1 MKYFE
6 AFGEGGF
13 HSAFMTTYAFGSLA
27 FEDIPFPKLRGAGC
41 RNIVVLADTGMVN
54 QAFSDFGP
62 SRFAGTSYHLIK
74 TAVPGA
80 FHPKITMLLGE
91 SKARLMVGSA
101 NLTAL
106 GLGGNKEQV
115 ASINWSSESPENG
128 KFFVSAL
135 AYFRRYV
142 PADDQ
147 WFSISLQRAL
157 RSSPWLR
164 DNTFDLAFSTDGTDA
179 LNLLFDRPEISILD
193 QIVACVGDDPI
204 ERLVVVS
211 PYWDSKLEG
220 VARLKAVLGDPPT
233 DLLIEDDANG
243 FPSSELPRFSDV
255 ALFDISPNTAG
266 RFLHAKLIIALGKGF
281 DHVVSGS
288 MNCTFP
294 ALMGPVFGG
303 NAEAGIY
310 KRVARGSSLEAL
322 GLSDYEANRF
332 ETAQLARLEKAFEEI
347 EATQSSVDG
356 GLLTLQGGKV
366 TWTAPKKL
374 PSDPVSVQL
383 YDRDGEALSLIDIGS
398 DRSTAHMSAGDS
410 QRPKY
415 GVLAFSDHTTSAPI
429 QVTDLDYLAVRT
441 LPPQKG
447 RKKRLMDTLAE
458 AIHEDLALI
467 EALSQ
472 LEAIEEEEEKSSHPV
487 PKALPQV
494 KEETKR
500 EYSVL
505 PYEAFIR
512 ARTLANAQ
520 GKPFGLYLNSRHD
533 RASNLI
539 SHCLNQMIGLVGP
552 DLGESEEQDINAQS
566 AIDFRTTEP
575 QSQEDGHRTNG
586 GGSTASRPNF
596 APSQILATAKKFQEA
611 VVAFEKRSKA
621 LADKRIST
629 SELVRL
635 RALMQIILSH
645 AQPLSGS
652 YSTSQVLPV
661 YIADGHDWPR
671 LIGRLLQQHFG
682 ATRALQNLAVENDE
696 AEHQRVIE
704 YLALSN
710 WAAKAAHAAVMTN
723 KKAASL
729 RTPLE
734 RLMASLISQTKS
746 IMSLVESDQDYFDEM
761 TAHLDQ
767 RFQQRLGL
775 SKKSRS
781 AASSALNQDL
791 EKCISRRSG

>member
-62 SRFAGTSYHLIK
+62 PRFAGTSYHLIK

-115 ASINWSSESPENG
+115 ASITCSVDAPENA
-128 KFFVSAL
+128 KFFMSAL
-135 AYFRRYV
+135 AYLRRYV
-142 PADDQ
+142 PAEDQ

-164 DNTFDLAFSTDGTDA
+164 DDTFNSAFSTEGTKE
-179 LNLLFDRPEISILD
+179 LNLLLDRPEISILD
-193 QIVACVGDDPI
+193 QIIACIGGDPI
-204 ERLVVVS
+204 KRLVVVS

-220 VARLKAVLGDPPT
+220 VARLRAGLSDPAT
-233 DLLIEDDANG
+233 DILIEKDANG
-243 FPSSELPRFSDV
+243 FPASELVRFSNV
-255 ALFDISPNTAG
+255 ALFDISPKAAG
-266 RFLHAKLIIALGKGF
+266 RFVHAKLIIARGRAF

-294 ALMGPVFGG
+294 ALMGPTLGG

-310 KRVARGSSLEAL
+310 KRVTRGSALEAL
-322 GLSDYEANRF
+322 GLSDYADRPF
-332 ETAQLARLEKAFEEI
+332 EYHQLARLEETFEEI
-347 EATQSSVDG
+347 ETTPPSVDG

-366 TWTAPKKL
+366 SWTAPKKM
-374 PSDPVSVQL
+374 PAAPMSIQL
-383 YDRDGEALSLIDIGS
+383 YDRDGEELVPIDIGGA
-398 DRSTAHMSAGDS
+398 RSAACSITPGS
-410 QRPKY
+410 QRPRY
-415 GVLAFSDHTTSAPI
+415 GVLTFANNGTSAPV
-429 QVTDLDYLAVRT
+429 QVADLDYLAVTT

-458 AIHEDLALI
+458 ALHEDLALI
-467 EALSQ
+467 EALNQ
-472 LEAIEEEEEKSSHPV
+472 LEAIEDAERSSRPI
-487 PKALPQV
+487 PKAKPQAQ
-494 KEETKR
+494 EETAR
-500 EYSVL
+500 EYAVL
-505 PYEAFIR
+505 PYEDFIH

-533 RASNLI
+533 RAVNLV
-539 SHCLNQMIGLVGP
+539 SQCLNQMIGLVGP
-552 DLGESEEQDINAQS
+552 DLGESEERDIQALS
-566 AIDFRTTEP
+566 TIDFRTTEP
-575 QSQEDGHRTNG
+575 QSEEEAQQNTDTSSGKPRI
-586 GGSTASRPNF
+586 SV
-596 APSQILATAKKFQEA
+596 APSQTLATANKFKEA
-611 VVAFEKRSKA
+611 VKAFEKRSEA
-621 LADKRIST
+621 QADKQIST

-635 RALMQIILSH
+635 RALMQTILSH

-652 YSTSQVLPV
+652 NLSSQVLPV
-661 YIADGHDWPR
+661 YTAEGHDWPR
-671 LIGRLLQQHFG
+671 LIGRLLQQHFR
-682 ATRALQNLAVENDE
+682 ATRALQNLAVESDE
-696 AEHQRVIE
+696 AEQQRVIE

-710 WAAKAAHAAVMTN
+710 WAAKAAHAAVMKH
-723 KKAASL
+723 KKAEPL
-729 RTPLE
+729 RLPLE
-734 RLMASLISQTKS
+734 RLMKSLIEQTQS
-746 IMSLVESDQDYFDEM
+746 ILNLVESDRAYFDEM
-761 TAHLDQ
+761 TAQLDE
-767 RFQQRLGL
+767 RFALRLRL
-775 SKKSRS
+775 ARS
-781 AASSALNQDL
+781 LTA
-791 EKCISRRSG
+791 

>member
-62 SRFAGTSYHLIK
+62 PRFAGTSYHLIK
-74 TAVPGA
+74 AAAPGA
-80 FHPKITMLLGE
+80 FHPKITLLLGE

-115 ASINWSSESPENG
+115 ASITWSSESPENA
-128 KFFVSAL
+128 KFFISAL
-135 AYFRRYV
+135 GYLRRYV
-142 PADDQ
+142 PQEDQ

-164 DNTFDLAFSTDGTDA
+164 DDTFNPAFSTEGTET
-179 LNLLFDRPEISILD
+179 LNLLLDRPEISFLD
-193 QIVACVGDDPI
+193 QIIACVGDDPI

-220 VARLKAVLGDPPT
+220 LTSLKAGLGDPAT
-233 DLLIEDDANG
+233 DILIEDDANG
-243 FPSSELPRFSDV
+243 FPASELSRFSEV
-255 ALFDISPNTAG
+255 SLFDISPDAAG
-266 RFLHAKLIIALGKGF
+266 RFLHAKLIIALGKAF

-294 ALMGPVFGG
+294 ALIGPMLRG

-310 KRVARGSSLEAL
+310 KRVARGFALEAL
-322 GLSDYEANRF
+322 GLSDYEGRRF
-332 ETAQLARLEKAFEEI
+332 EKGQLAQLEETFEEI
-347 EATQSSVDG
+347 ETTPPSVDG
-356 GLLTLQGGKV
+356 GLLTLQAGKV

-374 PSDPVSVQL
+374 PSDPLSLQL
-383 YDRDGEALSLIDIGS
+383 YDRDGEVLALIDIGGA
-398 DRSTAHMSAGDS
+398 RSAAHTIMPAS

-415 GVLAFSDHTTSAPI
+415 GVLTFADDATSAPV
-429 QVTDLDYLAVRT
+429 QVADLDYLAVTT

-447 RKKRLMDTLAE
+447 RKKRLMDTLGE
-458 AIHEDLALI
+458 TTHEDLALI
-467 EALSQ
+467 EALNQ
-472 LEAIEEEEEKSSHPV
+472 LEAIEDEDRSSQSI
-487 PKALPQV
+487 PKTTPQAQ
-494 KEETKR
+494 EAAAR
-500 EYSVL
+500 EYAVL
-505 PYEAFIR
+505 PYEEFIR

-533 RASNLI
+533 RAVNLV

-552 DLGESEEQDINAQS
+552 DLGESEEKDIQALS
-566 AIDFRTTEP
+566 AVDFRTTEP
-575 QSQEDGHRTNG
+575 QSEEDVHRES
-586 GGSTASRPNF
+586 GSGSAASRPSI
-596 APSQILATAKKFQEA
+596 APSQTLATAKKFQEA
-611 VVAFEKRSKA
+611 VLAFEKRTKA

-629 SELVRL
+629 SEMVRL

-645 AQPLSGS
+645 ARPVSGS
-652 YSTSQVLPV
+652 YSASQILPV

-671 LIGRLLQQHFG
+671 LIGRLIQQHFG

-696 AEHQRVIE
+696 AEQQRVVE

-729 RTPLE
+729 RAPLE
-734 RLMASLISQTKS
+734 RLMASLIAQTQS
-746 IMSLVESDQDYFDEM
+746 ILNLVENDREYFDEI
-761 TAHLDQ
+761 TSQLDE
-767 RFQQRLGL
+767 RFESRLGL
-775 SKKSRS
+775 SRK
-781 AASSALNQDL
+781 AAA
-791 EKCISRRSG
+791 

>member
-1 MKYFE
+1 MKYFD

-54 QAFSDFGP
+54 QSFSDFGP
-62 SRFAGTSYHLIK
+62 PRFAGTSYHLIK
-74 TAVPGA
+74 AVAPGA

-115 ASINWSSESPENG
+115 ASITWSVDSPKNARI
-128 KFFVSAL
+128 FMSAL
-135 AYFRRYV
+135 AYLRRYV
-142 PADDQ
+142 PSEDQ

-164 DNTFDLAFSTDGTDA
+164 DDTFNPAFSTDGVEE
-179 LNLLFDRPEISILD
+179 LNLLLDRSEISILD
-193 QIVACVGDDPI
+193 QIVACIGDDPI
-204 ERLVVVS
+204 ERLIVVS

-220 VARLKAVLGDPPT
+220 VVRLKAGLGDPAT
-233 DLLIEDDANG
+233 DILIEDNANG
-243 FPSSELPRFSDV
+243 FPASELTRFSDV
-255 ALFDISPNTAG
+255 ELFDISPNAAG
-266 RFLHAKLIIALGKGF
+266 RFVHAKLIIALGRDF

-294 ALMGPVFGG
+294 ALMGPAFSG
-303 NAEAGIY
+303 NAEAAIY
-310 KRVARGSSLEAL
+310 KRVPRGSALNVL
-322 GLSDYEANRF
+322 GLSNYAGCPF
-332 ETAQLARLEKAFEEI
+332 EKDQLARLEETFEEI
-347 EATQSSVDG
+347 ETTQPSVDG
-356 GLLTLQGGKV
+356 GLLTLQAGKL

-383 YDRDGEALSLIDIGS
+383 YDRDGEALAIIDMEGAQS
-398 DRSTAHMSAGDS
+398 AAHTIPPAS

-415 GVLAFSDHTTSAPI
+415 GMLTFANDTTSAPI
-429 QVTDLDYLAVRT
+429 QVADLDYLAVTT

-467 EALSQ
+467 EALNQ
-472 LEAIEEEEEKSSHPV
+472 LETIEDEDRSSHTI
-487 PKALPQV
+487 PKAKPQAQ
-494 KEETKR
+494 EEVAR
-500 EYSVL
+500 EYAVL
-505 PYEAFIR
+505 PYDEFIR

-552 DLGESEEQDINAQS
+552 DLGASEEKDIQALS
-566 AIDFRTTEP
+566 AVDFRTTEP
-575 QSQEDGHRTNG
+575 QSEEDGQRVAGN
-586 GGSTASRPNF
+586 SSVLSRSSV
-596 APSQILATAKKFQEA
+596 APSQTLATAKKFQEA
-611 VVAFEKRSKA
+611 VTAFEKRSKA

-629 SELVRL
+629 SEMVRL

-652 YSTSQVLPV
+652 YSASQILPV

-696 AEHQRVIE
+696 AEQQRVIE

-710 WAAKAAHAAVMTN
+710 WAAKAAYAAAMMN
-723 KKAASL
+723 KKAAPL

-734 RLMASLISQTKS
+734 RLMTSLIAQTQS
-746 IMSLVESDQDYFDEM
+746 ILTLVESDRAYFDEM
-761 TAHLDQ
+761 TGQLDQ

-775 SKKSRS
+775 DTSV
-781 AASSALNQDL
+781 ATALSDQMHRLVIGAD
-791 EKCISRRSG
+791 

>member
-1 MKYFE
+1 MKYFD

-54 QAFSDFGP
+54 QAFADFGSP
-62 SRFAGTSYHLIK
+62 RFAGTSYHLIK

-91 SKARLMVGSA
+91 TKARLMVGSA

-115 ASINWSSESPENG
+115 ASITWSAESPENA
-128 KFFVSAL
+128 KFFMSAL
-135 AYFRRYV
+135 SYFRRYV
-142 PADDQ
+142 PTDDR

-164 DNTFDLAFSTDGTDA
+164 DDTFNPAFSTEGMEA
-179 LNLLFDRPEISILD
+179 LNLVFDRPEISILD
-193 QIVACVGDDPI
+193 QIVICIGDDAI
-204 ERLVVVS
+204 ERLIVVS

-220 VARLKAVLGDPPT
+220 VARLKAGLGDPAT
-233 DLLIEDDANG
+233 DILIEDDANG

-266 RFLHAKLIIALGKGF
+266 RFLHAKLIIALGKEF

-294 ALMGPVFGG
+294 ALMGPEFGG

-310 KRVARGSSLEAL
+310 KRVARGSALDAL
-322 GLSDYEANRF
+322 GLSDYEGSRF
-332 ETAQLARLEKAFEEI
+332 EKDQLARLEETFDEI
-347 EATQSSVDG
+347 EATQPSVDG
-356 GLLTLQGGKV
+356 GLLTLQAGKV

-374 PSDPVSVQL
+374 PSDPQAVQL
-383 YDRDGEALSLIDIGS
+383 YDRESEALALIDIGGEKS
-398 DRSTAHMSAGDS
+398 AAHTIAPAS

-415 GVLAFSDHTTSAPI
+415 GVLTFADDTASAPI
-429 QVTDLDYLAVRT
+429 QVTDLDYLAVTT

-467 EALSQ
+467 EALNQ
-472 LEAIEEEEEKSSHPV
+472 LEAIEDEDRSSHSI
-487 PKALPQV
+487 PKAKPEAQ
-494 KEETKR
+494 EEAAR

-505 PYEAFIR
+505 PYEEFIR
-512 ARTLANAQ
+512 ARTLANSQ

-533 RASNLI
+533 RAVNLV

-552 DLGESEEQDINAQS
+552 DLGKGEEKDIQAQS
-566 AIDFRTTEP
+566 AVDFRTTEP
-575 QSQEDGHRTNG
+575 QSQEDGHRNNG
-586 GGSTASRPNF
+586 GGSAASQLTV

-611 VVAFEKRSKA
+611 VTAFEKRSKS

-629 SELVRL
+629 SEIVRL

-645 AQPLSGS
+645 ARPLVGS

-661 YIADGHDWPR
+661 YTADGHDWPR

-682 ATRALQNLAVENDE
+682 ATRALQYLAVEIDE

-710 WAAKAAHAAVMTN
+710 WAAKASHAAVISN

-729 RTPLE
+729 RAPIE
-734 RLMASLISQTKS
+734 RLVSSLSLQTQS
-746 IMSLVESDQDYFDEM
+746 ILSLSEDDKFYYDELMENLSD
-761 TAHLDQ
+761 
-767 RFQQRLGL
+767 RFEKRLRI
-775 SKKSRS
+775 KK
-781 AASSALNQDL
+781 
-791 EKCISRRSG
+791 